1 MKRLYLTSIVI
12 ILASIL
18 LSSCQTEKDYSSL
31 SEAEGKKGMEAAEI
45 YSAFLSISEDERVR
59 WNYVYSLYEGEEYET
74 ALEEIDK
81 GIVLYP
87 DNIRFL
93 YLKSLVYRKLGK
105 IDHEISVLLTARD
118 LNPGNIDIRKRLIEL
133 YDIIEDTENAKKEA
147 KDILLYDGSNIIAI
161 EYLSRESQFYSI
173 LYDSLKEKEESI
185 KDKEETEMAEI
196 EENMNE

>member
-1 MKRLYLTSIVI
+1 
-12 ILASIL
+12 
-18 LSSCQTEKDYSSL
+18 
-31 SEAEGKKGMEAAEI
+31 MEAAEI

-93 YLKSLVYRKLGK
+93 YLKSLVYRKLGI

-147 KDILLYDGSNIIAI
+147 KDILLYDGSNIVAI
-161 EYLSRESQFYSI
+161 EYLSSESKLYSF
-173 LYDSLKEKEESI
+173 LYD
-185 KDKEETEMAEI
+185 
-196 EENMNE
+196 

>member
-1 MKRLYLTSIVI
+1 
-12 ILASIL
+12 
-18 LSSCQTEKDYSSL
+18 
-31 SEAEGKKGMEAAEI
+31 MEAAEI
-45 YSAFLSISEDERVR
+45 YSAFLSISEDEKVR

-133 YDIIEDTENAKKEA
+133 YDIIKDTENAKKEA

>member
-1 MKRLYLTSIVI
+1 
-12 ILASIL
+12 
-18 LSSCQTEKDYSSL
+18 
-31 SEAEGKKGMEAAEI
+31 MEAAEI
-45 YSAFLSISEDERVR
+45 YSAFLSISEDEKVR

-81 GIVLYP
+81 GIVIYP

-133 YDIIEDTENAKKEA
+133 YDIIEDTENAKK
-147 KDILLYDGSNIIAI
+147 
-161 EYLSRESQFYSI
+161 RSQRYPP
-173 LYDSLKEKEESI
+173 L
-185 KDKEETEMAEI
+185 
-196 EENMNE
+196 